1 MRKKTPFHVSLF
13 PVRDTSPPRIAMIS
27 LTDAQLNA
35 WLISFVWPLTRILGL
50 IMVAPVFGHRA
61 VPARVKIGLGIFI
74 VLVIGPAL
82 PPMPDVALGSWQGLF
97 ILVQQLLIGIA
108 IGFTM
113 RVIFAAVE
121 AAGEIIGLQM
131 GLGFASFFDPQSAGQ
146 TLVLARFF
154 NLLAMLVFLAV
165 NGHLLLV
172 NLLVASFQSL
182 PISTQPLSAAG
193 FFNVAAF
200 GSTVFA
206 VGLQLALPLIAI
218 LLMTNLALGILT
230 RSAPQLN
237 IFAIGFPITLGV
249 GLIVLDLTL
258 PYFVPQF
265 EHLIQDG
272 LKASSMVV
280 QTLRP

>member
-1 MRKKTPFHVSLF
+1 
-13 PVRDTSPPRIAMIS
+13 MIS

-35 WLISFVWPLTRILGL
+35 WLINFIWPLTRILGL

-74 VLVIGPAL
+74 ALIIAPTL
-82 PPMPDVALGSWQGLF
+82 PPMPDVSLGSWHGLF

-108 IGFTM
+108 IGFIM
-113 RVIFAAVE
+113 RIVFAAVE
-121 AAGEIIGLQM
+121 AAGEIVGLQM

-154 NLLAMLVFLAV
+154 NMLALLVFLAV
-165 NGHLLLV
+165 NAHLLLIGV
-172 NLLVASFQSL
+172 LVDSFQTL
-182 PISTQPLSAAG
+182 PISPQPLSAAG
-193 FFNVAAF
+193 FYNVAAF

-218 LLMTNLALGILT
+218 LLMTNLSLGILT

-258 PYFVPQF
+258 PYFVPQLEQMLQNGF
-265 EHLIQDG
+265 Q
-272 LKASSMVV
+272 ATTMVI
-280 QTLRP
+280 QTLRPGGM

>member
-1 MRKKTPFHVSLF
+1 
-13 PVRDTSPPRIAMIS
+13 MIS
-27 LTDAQLNA
+27 LTDAQLNT
-35 WLISFVWPLTRILGL
+35 WLINFIWPLTRILGL

-74 VLVIGPAL
+74 ALIIAPTL
-82 PPMPDVALGSWQGLF
+82 PPMPDVGLGSWHGLF

-108 IGFTM
+108 IGFIM
-113 RVIFAAVE
+113 RIVFAAVE
-121 AAGEIIGLQM
+121 AAGEIVGLQM

-154 NLLAMLVFLAV
+154 NMLALLVFLAV
-165 NGHLLLV
+165 NAHLLLIGV
-172 NLLVASFQSL
+172 LVDSFQTL
-182 PISTQPLSAAG
+182 PISPQPLSAAG
-193 FFNVAAF
+193 FYNVAAF

-218 LLMTNLALGILT
+218 LLMTNLSLGILT

-258 PYFVPQF
+258 PYFVPQLEQMLQHGF
-265 EHLIQDG
+265 QATTMLI
-272 LKASSMVV
+272 
-280 QTLRP
+280 QTLRPGGV

>member
-1 MRKKTPFHVSLF
+1 
-13 PVRDTSPPRIAMIS
+13 MIS

-35 WLISFVWPLTRILGL
+35 WLISFIWPLTRILGL

-61 VPARVKIGLGIFI
+61 VPGRVKIGLGVFI
-74 VLVIGPAL
+74 ALIIAPAL
-82 PPMPDVALGSWQGLF
+82 PPMPDVGLGSWHGLF
-97 ILVQQLLIGIA
+97 ILVQQLLIGVA
-108 IGFTM
+108 IGFIM
-113 RVIFAAVE
+113 RIVFAAVE
-121 AAGEIIGLQM
+121 AAGEIVGLQM

-154 NLLAMLVFLAV
+154 NMLAALVFLAV
-165 NGHLLLV
+165 NAHLLLLGV
-172 NLLVASFQSL
+172 LVESFQTL

-206 VGLQLALPLIAI
+206 VGLQLALPLITI

-258 PYFVPQF
+258 PFFAPQL
-265 EHLIQDG
+265 EQMIQNGFD
-272 LKASSMVV
+272 ATSTVIRA
-280 QTLRP
+280 LRS

>member
-1 MRKKTPFHVSLF
+1 
-13 PVRDTSPPRIAMIS
+13 MIS
-27 LTDAQLNA
+27 LTDTQLNA
-35 WLISFVWPLTRILGL
+35 WLISFIWPLTRILGL

-61 VPARVKIGLGIFI
+61 VPGRVKIGLGIFI
-74 VLVIGPAL
+74 ALIIAPAL
-82 PPMPDVALGSWQGLF
+82 PPMPDVGLGSWHGLF
-97 ILVQQLLIGIA
+97 ILVQQLLIGVA
-108 IGFTM
+108 TGFIM
-113 RVIFAAVE
+113 RVVFAAVE
-121 AAGEIIGLQM
+121 AAGEIVGLQM

-154 NLLAMLVFLAV
+154 NMLAVLVFLAV
-165 NGHLLLV
+165 NAHLLLIGV
-172 NLLVASFQSL
+172 LVDSFQTL

-206 VGLQLALPLIAI
+206 VGLQLALPLITI

-258 PYFVPQF
+258 PFFAPQL
-265 EHLIQDG
+265 EQMIQNGFD
-272 LKASSMVV
+272 ATSTVIR
-280 QTLRP
+280 TLRS

>member
-1 MRKKTPFHVSLF
+1 
-13 PVRDTSPPRIAMIS
+13 MIS

-35 WLISFVWPLTRILGL
+35 WLINFIWPLTRILGML
-50 IMVAPVFGHRA
+50 MTAPGFGHRA
-61 VPARVKIGLGIFI
+61 VPTRIKIGLGVFI
-74 VLVIGPAL
+74 ALIIAPTL
-82 PPMPDVALGSWQGLF
+82 PPMPDVGLGSWSGLF
-97 ILVQQLLIGIA
+97 ILMQQLIIGIA

-113 RVIFAAVE
+113 RVVFSAVD

-154 NLLAMLVFLAV
+154 NILAVLVFLAV
-165 NGHLLLV
+165 NAHLQLIGVLV
-172 NLLVASFQSL
+172 ESFQTL
-182 PISTQPLSAAG
+182 PISAQPLSAGG

-200 GSTVFA
+200 GYAIFA

-218 LLMTNLALGILT
+218 LLITNLSLGILT

-249 GLIVLDLTL
+249 GLIALSVIL
-258 PYFVPQF
+258 PYYTPLF
-265 EHLIQDG
+265 ELMIQNG
-272 LKASSMVV
+272 LKHTLSVI
-280 QTLRP
+280 QTLRPGG

>member
-1 MRKKTPFHVSLF
+1 
-13 PVRDTSPPRIAMIS
+13 MIS
-27 LTDAQLNA
+27 FTDAQLNA
-35 WLISFVWPLTRILGL
+35 WLINFIWPLTRILGL

-61 VPARVKIGLGIFI
+61 VPGRVKIGLGIFI
-74 VLVIGPAL
+74 ALIIAPTL
-82 PPMPDVALGSWQGLF
+82 PPMPDVGLGSWHGLF

-108 IGFTM
+108 IGFIM
-113 RVIFAAVE
+113 RVVFAAVE
-121 AAGEIIGLQM
+121 AAGEIAGLQM

-154 NLLAMLVFLAV
+154 NMLALLVFLAV
-165 NGHLLLV
+165 NAHLLMIGILV
-172 NLLVASFQSL
+172 DSFQSL
-182 PISTQPLSAAG
+182 PVSTQPLSAAG
-193 FFNVAAF
+193 FYNVAAF

-218 LLMTNLALGILT
+218 LLMTNLSLGILT

-258 PYFVPQF
+258 PYFVPQL
-265 EHLIQDG
+265 EQLIQNG
-272 LKASSMVV
+272 FRAT
-280 QTLRP
+280 TLVIEALAPAG